1 MEQNKTKEGVLLALA
16 CYIIWGV
23 SPLYWALIDDIGA
36 FEILAYRMIYSLLFM
51 IILVPILKNRHSLSR
66 DWYYLKANPKRLLM
80 VLACSV
86 LITIN
91 WGSFIWGVNN
101 GYVLQSSLGY
111 YIMPLV
117 SILLALVFEKETFN
131 KMEWLAIII
140 TFIGIMF
147 MVFRLGELPL
157 ISLLLAFSFGFYG
170 LIKKHL
176 TIDATSSITF
186 ETVTIA
192 PFAIIYAIY
201 LFTQGQADVGI
212 NISSFWLIFAGAITT
227 IPLILFSKGA
237 KYIPVSLMGFLIYIN
252 PTIQFLLGVL
262 VFKEPFEN
270 AQLITFIF
278 IWIGVIV
285 YSASKYRDAKK
296 KRGANV

>member
-1 MEQNKTKEGVLLALA
+1 MEENKTREGILLAIG
-16 CYIIWGV
+16 CYVIWGF
-23 SPLYWALIDDIGA
+23 SPLYWALVNDIDA
-36 FEILAYRMIYSLLFM
+36 FEILAYRMIYSLVFM
-51 IILVPILKNRHSLSR
+51 AILVPILKNKEALRR
-66 DWYYLKANPKRLLM
+66 DWYYIKSDRNRLFM

-91 WGSFIWGVNN
+91 WGTFIWGVNN

-117 SILLALVFEKETFN
+117 SIILALVFEKETFN
-131 KMEWLAIII
+131 KMEWTAILMS
-140 TFIGIMF
+140 FIGILF
-147 MVFRLGELPL
+147 MIVRIGEVPV

-176 TIDATSSITF
+176 IIDATSSISF
-186 ETVTIA
+186 ETIIIA

-201 LFTQGQADVGI
+201 LFIAGQSNVGL
-212 NISSFWLIFAGAITT
+212 NISSFWLLFAGAITA

-252 PTIQFLLGVL
+252 PTIQFLLGVF
-262 VFKEPFEN
+262 VFKEPFDST
-270 AQLITFIF
+270 QVITFMF
-278 IWIGVIV
+278 IWIGVIL
-285 YSASKYRDAKK
+285 YSTSKYRDAKK
-296 KRGANV
+296 RRASV